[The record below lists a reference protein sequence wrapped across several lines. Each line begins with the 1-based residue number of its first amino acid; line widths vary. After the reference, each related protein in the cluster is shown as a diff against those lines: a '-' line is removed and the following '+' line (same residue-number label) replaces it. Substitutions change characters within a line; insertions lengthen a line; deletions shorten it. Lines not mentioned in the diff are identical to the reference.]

1 MPPNV
6 LGIDVD
12 DYKDKPGAAV
22 LDALQEQ
29 HGPLPPTWT
38 SSSRGGR
45 SGIRFYRVPEGLR
58 WPGVL
63 GPGIETIRFD
73 HRYAVAWPSLHPEGG
88 TYRWTQPDGSIAL
101 EAIPTV
107 DELPALPH
115 TWVEALTGGLLST
128 DQPRADLRRTEI
140 DSWLYGH
147 EQGAPC
153 RVMSTVLERGL
164 SALQSGT
171 SRHDAALA
179 LTNRLCWLAGEGH
192 TGVESTLARACFHF
206 TKVTADRFE
215 RGEWDR
221 MVDGAV
227 RLSAAAHP
235 NPQPD
240 PCNTPWAGILKEQPA
255 WAPSTSATKP
265 WITSDALPTHSNDSP
280 SSPTPYAETATTQR
294 SDTNASV
301 ALDAVALDSL
311 QPDRTSWW
319 PRHPDHD
326 PFAGLIPKGTTPW
339 TALSPRTAATEHGSR
354 LSTQASAMP
363 KPSNAS
369 PTPSNASPTDSKQ
382 PATNVSTEKQPTTP
396 QAASRQDATAE
407 DSSTATDRTS
417 WWPRHP
423 DHALNP
429 DNDEPGP
436 TILQRDDGQNLFYPG
451 RINGLIAP
459 SESGKT
465 WIALH
470 AVTQTVHQGLNA
482 TILDFEDTHRGVTA
496 RLQALGLTDT
506 QIRDHVAYI
515 GPDEPLS
522 LMYPTGRDL
531 TEHLNTWNPAV
542 IILDGVN
549 AAMGIHGL
557 DLISNKDATTFAQH
571 VLRPLTTT
579 GACVIYVDHTPK
591 DKDSTSAGGIGAQ
604 AKRAMTTGCAIR
616 VHVNKQFG
624 KGQNGTLTL
633 NVDKD
638 RQGDVR
644 GASKPSG
651 EGGHWAGTAQL
662 TSHDD
667 GTVSI
672 VVQSPDTRIEHR
684 QDAPA
689 FKPTVYM
696 TRVSEYIEAN
706 PGQGHNLIVGAVRG
720 DTHRVKD
727 ALRHLTDE
735 GWVKVE
741 KEGQKSRYYTV
752 KPYSELLETPQNTT
766 EGDRG
771 WTEGEPRVAP
781 SVKNRGWL
789 GVDNPDVVGG
799 PTTPGSGSN
808 TPNGVNGKTTPG
820 SDRIVPRILNGVDT
834 VWVDL
839 DTGTVYDTEE
849 DAQT

>member
-1 MPPNV
+1 MTMTHPDTDPPAGPYATAAHAYRTAGWYPLPLPYGQKKSPPNGWTGRDGAWPSGADVQAWVEDHAGGNIALRMPPNV
-6 LGIDVD
+6 LGVDVD

-22 LDALQEQ
+22 LDALQDQ
-29 HGPLPPTWT
+29 HGLLPPTWT

-63 GPGIETIRFD
+63 GPGIETIRYD

-88 TYRWTQPDGSIAL
+88 TYRWTRPDGATAL
-101 EAIPTV
+101 DDIPQV
-107 DELPALPH
+107 DELPPLPH

-128 DQPRADLRRTEI
+128 DQPRADLSDVGTHLWLTER
-140 DSWLYGH
+140 YNG
-147 EQGAPC
+147 QPC
-153 RVMSTVLERGL
+153 RVMRTVVDRGWAEL
-164 SALQSGT
+164 RTSG
-171 SRHDAALA
+171 SRHDTALA
-179 LTNRLCWLAGEGH
+179 LTNRIIWLAGQGH
-192 TGVESTLARACFHF
+192 TGVLEALVLTEEEFN
-206 TKVTADRFE
+206 KVTADRHE
-215 RGEWDR
+215 DGEWER
-221 MVDGAV
+221 MISGAV

-240 PCNTPWAGILKEQPA
+240 PCNDPWAGILKEQP
-255 WAPSTSATKP
+255 
-265 WITSDALPTHSNDSP
+265 WIS
-280 SSPTPYAETATTQR
+280 
-294 SDTNASV
+294 
-301 ALDAVALDSL
+301 
-311 QPDRTSWW
+311 
-319 PRHPDHD
+319 
-326 PFAGLIPKGTTPW
+326 
-339 TALSPRTAATEHGSR
+339 AAT
-354 LSTQASAMP
+354 STASNTA
-363 KPSNAS
+363 SSAS
-369 PTPSNASPTDSKQ
+369 PTPSNTS
-382 PATNVSTEKQPTTP
+382 PATSTPLHLGVSTTSPAPTT
-396 QAASRQDATAE
+396 QNYTTTDAPSTDAPAE
-407 DSSTATDRTS
+407 PDRTS

-429 DNDEPGP
+429 DSDEPGP

-470 AVTQTVHQGLNA
+470 AVTQAVNAGHNA

-506 QIRDHVAYI
+506 QIRDHIAYI

-522 LMYPTGRDL
+522 LHYPTGRDL
-531 TEHLNTWNPAV
+531 TEHLNSWDPAV

-662 TSHDD
+662 TSHQD
-667 GTVSI
+667 GTVTI
-672 VVQSPDTRIEHR
+672 VVESPDTRIEHR
-684 QDAPA
+684 QDTPI
-689 FKPTVYM
+689 FRPTVYM
-696 TRVSEYIEAN
+696 ERVSQYIQDN
-706 PGQGHNLIVGAVRG
+706 PGQGRNIIVGSVRG
-720 DTHRVKD
+720 TDRHIKT
-727 ALRHLTDE
+727 ALSLLVSE
-735 GWVKVE
+735 GWVRIEEAANRK
-741 KEGQKSRYYTV
+741 QLHYTT
-752 KPYSELLETPQNTT
+752 KPYSDLSDLTT
-766 EGDRG
+766 SGGGSGGEVGAPPPPDG
-771 WTEGEPRVAP
+771 WGRVGA
-781 SVKNRGWL
+781 
-789 GVDNPDVVGG
+789 DTPDVVGVPTPPPRT
-799 PTTPGSGSN
+799 PTTPQVGAGETAP
-808 TPNGVNGKTTPG
+808 TPLNSHQYVK
-820 SDRIVPRILNGVDT
+820 RVLNGVDE
-834 VWVDL
+834 VWVNLATGEVHPIDL
-839 DTGTVYDTEE
+839 PPPSLR
-849 DAQT
+849 

>member
-6 LGIDVD
+6 LGVDVD
-12 DYKDKPGAAV
+12 DYANKPGAAV
-22 LDALQEQ
+22 LDALQDQ

-58 WPGVL
+58 WPGIL
-63 GPGIETIRFD
+63 GPGIETIRYD

-88 TYRWTQPDGSIAL
+88 TYRWTQPDSSIAL

-107 DELPALPH
+107 DDLPALPD

-147 EQGAPC
+147 EQAPPC
-153 RVMSTVLERGL
+153 RVMDNVLDRGL
-164 SALQSGT
+164 RAIMEAGT
-171 SRHDAALA
+171 SRHDTALA
-179 LTNRLCWLAGEGH
+179 LTNRIAWLMGEGH
-192 TGVESTLARACFHF
+192 TGGSSALAEAQRVFD
-206 TKVTADRFE
+206 KVTVDRHE
-215 RGEWDR
+215 PGEWAR

-240 PCNTPWAGILKEQPA
+240 PCITPWAGILKER
-255 WAPSTSATKP
+255 P
-265 WITSDALPTHSNDSP
+265 WESSKTA
-280 SSPTPYAETATTQR
+280 SPT
-294 SDTNASV
+294 
-301 ALDAVALDSL
+301 
-311 QPDRTSWW
+311 
-319 PRHPDHD
+319 
-326 PFAGLIPKGTTPW
+326 
-339 TALSPRTAATEHGSR
+339 TAATAAT
-354 LSTQASAMP
+354 STTTTTPVARSA
-363 KPSNAS
+363 A
-369 PTPSNASPTDSKQ
+369 TPSEQDS
-382 PATNVSTEKQPTTP
+382 AWSGSTSTSTTTTGP
-396 QAASRQDATAE
+396 NPLPE
-407 DSSTATDRTS
+407 PEPTDRTS

-423 DHALNP
+423 DHALDP
-429 DNDEPGP
+429 DTDEPGP

-470 AVTQTVHQGLNA
+470 AVAQAVQQGLNA

-496 RLQALGLTDT
+496 RLQALGLTDQ

-522 LMYPTGRDL
+522 LLYPTGRDL

-557 DLISNKDATTFAQH
+557 DLISNKDATLFAQH
-571 VLRPLTTT
+571 VLRPLTST

-662 TSHDD
+662 TSHPD
-667 GTVSI
+667 GTVTI
-672 VVQSPDTRIEHR
+672 VVQSPDTREAKR
-684 QDAPA
+684 AEAPA

-720 DTHRVKD
+720 DTHRIKD

-766 EGDRG
+766 GGDRG
-771 WTEGEPRVAP
+771 WTEGGLGVAP

-820 SDRIVPRILNGVDT
+820 SDRIVPRVLNGVDT

-849 DAQT
+849 EART